1 MDEQLSA
8 MLIEYRRAAKL
19 SAYDLNL
26 LRIQATQVME
36 AGGTVSLV
44 HEAGRGFRI
53 ELTLPKRRKVTKVK
67 PQ

>member
-8 MLIEYRRAAKL
+8 LLIEYRRAAKL
-19 SAYDLNL
+19 SAVELHL
-26 LRIQATQVME
+26 LRVQAVQVVE
-36 AGGTVSLV
+36 AGGTVSLI